1 MVNER
6 RDYLFDHAVFS
17 AALARVDPD
26 PSVMGWLAQA
36 RTLACWCELLG
47 MDPLE
52 TCVEWSARGVNAGK
66 GDRAMLVSALR
77 DLDELDRLA
86 AAGAFLR
93 SSGVAADV
101 LLCVSRPRTSWRLAR
116 RIWLRYG
123 NVRRLLRRS

>member
-6 RDYLFDHAVFS
+6 RDYLFDHAVFA

-47 MDPLE
+47 LDPLE

-66 GDRAMLVSALR
+66 DDRAMLESSLR
-77 DLDELDRLA
+77 DLEELDRLA

-101 LLCVSRPRTSWRLAR
+101 AAG
-116 RIWLRYG
+116 RIA
-123 NVRRLLRRS
+123 VREPTED